1 MREEESGS
9 SYVTC
14 TALYLGHPCVP
25 CGIHNGIASNWLC
38 GPRSAIC
45 VWGITHSTPDA
56 GCRWSALVCWRIK
69 RSCSAPST
77 QVVNIYL
84 IHWWFRRKCA
94 AEWASRAEGRSIVP
108 VPVLGTINLPHLY
121 FLSRPACP
129 LIRLWP
135 SFQLHSALISGSCSK
150 DEVRK
155 SSSGKVASARK
166 GSSWTCSWAQEVERR
181 LQDNKMVTTYRN
193 SCAVQWIIL
202 LIFLLSKA

>member
-1 MREEESGS
+1 MCPAVFITESHRIG
-9 SYVTC
+9 YVVPEVQYVC
-14 TALYLGHPCVP
+14 GVSRIRPQMLGADDLLLCVGALNAAALRRPRKLSIFTLFTGDSVESVLLS
-25 CGIHNGIASNWLC
+25 GLA
-38 GPRSAIC
+38 GPKVAPLFQSLS
-45 VWGITHSTPDA
+45 WE
-56 GCRWSALVCWRIK
+56 
-69 RSCSAPST
+69 PST
-77 QVVNIYL
+77 
-84 IHWWFRRKCA
+84 
-94 AEWASRAEGRSIVP
+94 S
-108 VPVLGTINLPHLY
+108 PHLY

-193 SCAVQWIIL
+193 SCAVQ
-202 LIFLLSKA
+202 